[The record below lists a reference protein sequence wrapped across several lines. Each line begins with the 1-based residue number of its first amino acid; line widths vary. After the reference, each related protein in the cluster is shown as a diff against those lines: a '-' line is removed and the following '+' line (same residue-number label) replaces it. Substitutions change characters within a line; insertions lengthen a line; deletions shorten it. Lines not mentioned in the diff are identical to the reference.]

1 MPRFNG
7 NALIPLRNR
16 IERLFREQPE
26 ARLTAFDVA
35 ERVRAVSPR
44 DVREC
49 LATLVA
55 MDYLDQQAMYS
66 TGHYVGTF
74 YRLRTG
80 EGQTDDG
87 S

>member
-7 NALIPLRNR
+7 NSLIPLRNR

-26 ARLTAFDVA
+26 ARLTVFDVA
-35 ERVRAVSPR
+35 ERMRAISRR

-49 LATLVA
+49 LAALVA
-55 MDYLDQQAMYS
+55 MNYLDQQAMYS

-74 YRLRTG
+74 FRLRTDTG
-80 EGQTDDG
+80 DDKHG
-87 S
+87 